1 MKIFVL
7 DDDMNRI
14 ESFQNCFGEDSV
26 DYSIDPIDAA
36 EKLRNNEYD
45 QIFLDHDLGGPYT
58 RGPKGD
64 GIDLVRVMAKEKLH
78 IDTPIVLHSLNYAGA
93 KNMEETLT
101 ETHNNVIR
109 RNFFLV
115 LKKMDNLS

>member
-7 DDDMNRI
+7 DDDMERI
-14 ESFQNCFGEDSV
+14 EIFQEYFGKDNV
-26 DYSIDPIDAA
+26 DYSHDPIDAA

-64 GIDLVRVMAKEKLH
+64 GIDLVRVMVEENLH
-78 IDTPIVLHSLNYAGA
+78 VDTPIVLHSLNRKGA
-93 KNMEETLT
+93 KNMEEILKK
-101 ETHNNVIR
+101 THNNVVR
-109 RNFFLV
+109 VNFVIVFCELQ
-115 LKKMDNLS
+115 KME